1 MRDFEGSVRIIL
13 AMINT
18 APFRLIAIVLIV
30 ALVVMVAT
38 PEKADALEPMT
49 IIAIAG
55 AAAIIIVL
63 ILYLVIA
70 NKEGSR
76 ASQPVYIACTGEDC
90 LSAAR
95 QAAEPYGEVASITVV
110 SVSPIQGP

>member
-1 MRDFEGSVRIIL
+1 
-13 AMINT
+13 MINT

-38 PEKADALEPMT
+38 PEKADAMDPLT
-49 IIAIAG
+49 IIAIIG
-55 AAAIIIVL
+55 GVAIVVVL
-63 ILYLVIA
+63 IAYLVIA

-76 ASQPVYIACTGEDC
+76 VSQPIYIACTGEDC

-110 SVSPIQGP
+110 SVTSTQGP

>member
-1 MRDFEGSVRIIL
+1 M
-13 AMINT
+13 MNT

-38 PEKADALEPMT
+38 PEKADAMDPMI

-55 AAAIIIVL
+55 AAAAVIVL
-63 ILYLVIA
+63 IAFLIIA
-70 NKEGSR
+70 NKEGNR
-76 ASQPVYIACTGEDC
+76 ASQPIYIACTGEDC